1 MKHFKM
7 TRPLFAEE
15 ESTGLRKTQPA
26 RDRFDDRGQVRRE
39 LHRTPPVRV
48 KNMILRNLI
57 IEWDADEISFLSYE
71 TDKYYCRTYGALRVF
86 YGDKKDL
93 LNFSFAAESIEY
105 YRI

>member
-1 MKHFKM
+1 M
-7 TRPLFAEE
+7 TRPLFTEE
-15 ESTGLRKTQPA
+15 ESTGLRKTQAA
-26 RDRFDDRGQVRRE
+26 RDRFDDRGKVRNE
-39 LHRTPPVRV
+39 LRRMPQVRV
-48 KNMILRNLI
+48 KNMLLRNVI
-57 IEWDADEISFLSYE
+57 IEWDADEISLLSYE